1 MSVWPRTGLMI
12 ATLLG
17 LTLGLA
23 GCSDS
28 EKVQAVSPD
37 EFRNYTETGDLEAI
51 QRRGLVRLLAPRFD
65 DDPALPRDGL
75 PLDRYREIA
84 ESFVRVL
91 GMEPQWVL
99 VDGYD
104 EILPALEEGRGDIV
118 VTNLTRTDAR
128 AERVG
133 FSVPVRIVNEVL
145 VVPPD
150 RADLDLAAVEGLSI
164 AVPPDTSY
172 AETAAALVEANP
184 GITVQEVPADTPD
197 VELVDGVAA
206 GTYQAA
212 IIDSNLAEVLVKHAR
227 GAVIGPVVAAD
238 REIAWA
244 TRSDSVELRRRLNE
258 FLTATQVALSR
269 QKRVLRSWAEIRE
282 SGVLRVITSNSPSS
296 YFLWR
301 GELMGFDYDL
311 MRRFADKHGLRVAVV
326 VRNEP
331 EDMKAALD
339 DGVGDVIAASM
350 TRTRGRE
357 DAGWKFSSR
366 YLLVTEKL
374 LARHPSKPLEG
385 VEALA
390 GKTVAVN
397 PQHSYME
404 TLLALQAAGIDVA
417 IKEMPGSTTEML
429 VQGLADGEHDYVMAD
444 SHMAALE
451 ITLRDDIQEVLDF
464 GEQKKIA
471 WVLRDDQTALTNAL
485 NAFIRKE
492 YRGLHY
498 NVLFKRYFS
507 EPKTIARYN
516 DFRVEAGKPVSP
528 YDDLVRELS
537 FDTDFDWRLLV
548 SQMYQES
555 RFDPDARSFAGALG
569 LMQVLPRT
577 ARQFGITGDLHDPR
591 TNIRAALAFQEWLEE
606 RFPARLPLEERL
618 YFTLAAYNAGHGHV
632 HDARRLARQLGK
644 NPDKWFGEVEQAMLL
659 LSRPEYARKA
669 RYGYVRGTEPVRYVR
684 EIRERYLGYLQV
696 KGAIDQ

>member
-1 MSVWPRTGLMI
+1 MSVWTRALC
-12 ATLLG
+12 
-17 LTLGLA
+17 LTLAMLLLSA
-23 GCSDS
+23 CSDS
-28 EKVQAVSPD
+28 EKVSAVKPE
-37 EFRNYTETGDLEAI
+37 EFRNYTETGDLDALE
-51 QRRGLVRLLAPRFD
+51 RRGLVRLVAPRFD

-84 ESFVRVL
+84 EAFVRVL
-91 GMEPQWVL
+91 GLEPQWVV

-104 EILPALEEGRGDIV
+104 ELIPALEEGRADII
-118 VTNLTRTDAR
+118 VTNLTRTEAR
-128 AERVG
+128 SERVG
-133 FSVPVRIVNEVL
+133 FSVPVRIVDEVL
-145 VVPPD
+145 VVPPAL
-150 RADLDLAAVEGLSI
+150 ADVDVETVERLAI
-164 AVPPDTSY
+164 AVPPGTSY
-172 AETAAALVEANP
+172 AETARDLAEANP
-184 GITVQEVPADTPD
+184 GITIKQVPPNTAD

-206 GTYQAA
+206 GEYQAA
-212 IIDSNLAEVLVKHAR
+212 IVDSNLAEVLVRNAS
-227 GAVIGPVVAAD
+227 GAVLGPVVAGD

-244 TRSDSVELRRRLNE
+244 TRTDNTELRRRLNE

-269 QKRVLRSWAEIRE
+269 QKRVLRSWTEIRE

-311 MRRFADKHGLRVAVV
+311 MRRFAEKHGLRVAVV

-331 EDMKAALD
+331 EDMKAALEQ
-339 DGVGDVIAASM
+339 GVGDVIAASL
-350 TRTRGRE
+350 TRTPRRE
-357 DAGWKFSSR
+357 SAGWNFSSR
-366 YLLVTEKL
+366 YLLVTEKV
-374 LARHPSKPLEG
+374 LARHPAKPLAS
-385 VEALA
+385 VEDLA

-397 PQHSYME
+397 PQHSFLE
-404 TLLALQAAGIDVA
+404 TLEALQARGIDVR
-417 IKEMPGSTTEML
+417 IKPMPGTTTEML

-444 SHMAALE
+444 SHLAALE
-451 ITLRDDIQEVLDF
+451 LTLRDDIQEVLDM

-471 WVLRDDQTALTNAL
+471 WVVRDDQPALTNAL
-485 NAFIRKE
+485 NSFIRKA

-498 NVLFKRYFS
+498 NILYKRYFS
-507 EPKTIARYN
+507 EPKTIARYKE
-516 DFRVEAGKPVSP
+516 FRVEPGKPVSP
-528 YDDLVRELS
+528 YDELVRELS

-577 ARQFGITGDLHDPR
+577 ARQFDIDGDLHDPR
-591 TNIRAALAFQEWLEE
+591 TNIRAGLAFQEWLEH

-659 LSRPEYARKA
+659 LSQPEYARKA
-669 RYGYVRGTEPVRYVR
+669 RYGYVRGTEPVKYVR

-696 KGAIDQ
+696 TGATTQ